1 MPIFRKGITPSILR
15 NYFFRDKGADWIR
28 RKPINIKLLKN
39 NKPPPSSQLGQGRII
54 SDVNI
59 SALPPNTS
67 ILRQGRDFEKS
78 IVDTLRQK
86 YQVECGAGRYT
97 ERGYNRTLILMKS
110 GVEIIHSAC
119 VKDKTLEFYG
129 IADLLIRNDI
139 FDRYFVE
146 YKYQRK
152 TVFNHPY
159 HYIVVEIKNKSFKIE
174 DGGFI
179 RSNKSDIL
187 ACKTQVYVYT
197 VCIRDMQDDSSQDP
211 LITPKAY
218 FIGKYYISKDGVFD
232 SLTYNKL
239 PMVDFD
245 NNLSGCSIKTLTNR
259 ATRWVRENSTAHY
272 PQI

>member
-1 MPIFRKGITPSILR
+1 MPIFRKGITASSLR
-15 NYFFRDKGADWIR
+15 NYFFRDKGANWIG
-28 RKPINIKLLKN
+28 RKPINIRLLKN
-39 NKPPPSSQLGQGRII
+39 NKPPPSSQQVKEGRIL
-54 SDVNI
+54 SNVNI
-59 SALPPNTS
+59 SRALCYR

-86 YQVECGAGRYT
+86 YQVECGSGRYT
-97 ERGYNRTLILMKS
+97 ERGYNRTLLLMKS

-152 TVFNHPY
+152 TVFSHPY

-179 RSNKSDIL
+179 RSNRPDIL

-197 VCIRDMQDDSSQDP
+197 VCVRDMQDDSSQDT

-245 NNLSGCSIKTLTNR
+245 NNLSGCSIKTLTKR
-259 ATRWVRENSTAHY
+259 ATRWIRENSTVH
-272 PQI
+272 PP